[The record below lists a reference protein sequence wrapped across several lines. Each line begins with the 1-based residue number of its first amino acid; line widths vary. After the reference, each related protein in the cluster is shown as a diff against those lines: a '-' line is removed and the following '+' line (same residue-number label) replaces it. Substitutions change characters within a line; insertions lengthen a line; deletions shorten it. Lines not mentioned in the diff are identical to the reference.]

1 MAIKNA
7 TNLRGRLRRKSMKPY
22 VPPPGRWSGRL
33 ALAVTSAVA
42 LGVVSPASARVTQ
55 MNITTVE
62 SPTFGGASFGSAGQY
77 ERIEGTI
84 SGEVDPNNPQN
95 AVIVD
100 IENAP
105 RNANGTVSY
114 SADFQIIR
122 PINLSKGNHRILFDL
137 PNRGG
142 PLALSTFNDSSPGN
156 NTTRSGS
163 PGNGFLMNNGYT
175 LVEGAWDT
183 TVLQGTSA
191 TGFGVTFP
199 IAKNRDGSS
208 ITGPTTEELD
218 VDTSGSPAILPL
230 TYAAN
235 TADQSKALLTV
246 RANYGDT
253 PMRLPSSAWAYTD
266 STLKAVKLTTGNFGV
281 PPSFGPTA
289 LYEFTYIAK
298 DPIVSGLGFASVRD
312 LAHFLR
318 DAKADDNGVANP
330 MAGDV
335 QHIYSYCLS
344 QPCRTMHDF
353 MLWGFNK
360 VEHAADNRGHGHDGD
375 DNRGRDG
382 NDHHDGDRGR
392 PEKAFDGVLN
402 WIGGGDGIYM
412 NYRFAQPFRT
422 HRQHIARWTPEFQFP
437 WANLRTHDRVTSQT
451 AGRLDRCLDSDTC
464 PKIIELNS
472 ENEYYSK
479 GGSLLTTDTA
489 GHDLDLS
496 ATPDV
501 RYYQLAS
508 APHGAGTAAGIC
520 QQPQNPIV
528 GNQALRALLVD
539 LDEWVSSG
547 RTPPGNRVPRR
558 ADGTLVPSLPQS
570 GQGFPKIPGVTYNGI
585 MHTGD
590 LWDFGPRFDDGI
602 VTISPPI
609 LLGTPYPVFVPKA
622 DADGNDIA
630 GIRLPDISVPI
641 ATYTGWALRASPPTE
656 TDGIKIVD
664 GCDAS
669 GQRIPFQHTKA
680 QRQAIGDPRL
690 SLEERYPDHQT
701 YVNLVTQAAQT
712 LEQQR
717 LLVDIDVQ
725 AYIAAAQAAAVP

>member
-1 MAIKNA
+1 MKNCVFPTGCRADGLRLLVAAAI
-7 TNLRGRLRRKSMKPY
+7 
-22 VPPPGRWSGRL
+22 
-33 ALAVTSAVA
+33 A
-42 LGVVSPASARVTQ
+42 LGIVSPASARVTQ
-55 MNITTVE
+55 MTITAVE
-62 SPTFGGASFGSAGQY
+62 SPTFGGASFGSVGQY

-84 SGEVDPNNPQN
+84 SGAVDPDNRLN

-100 IENAP
+100 IEHAP

-122 PINLSKGNHRILFDL
+122 PIDLGKGNHRILFDL

-142 PLALSTFNDSSPGN
+142 PLGLSTFNDSRPGN
-156 NTTRSGS
+156 NTTTAGS
-163 PGNGFLMNNGYT
+163 PGNGFLMNQGYT

-183 TVLQGTSA
+183 TVLQGASA

-199 IAKNRDGSS
+199 VAKNRDGSS
-208 ITGPTTEELD
+208 ITGPTTEELV
-218 VDTSGSPAILPL
+218 VDFTATPAALPL
-230 TYAAN
+230 TYPAA

-266 STLKAVKLTTGNFGV
+266 GTLKAIQLTSGKFGV

-312 LAHFLR
+312 LADFLR
-318 DAKADDNGVANP
+318 NAKADDNGVANP

-353 MLWGFNK
+353 VLWGFNE
-360 VEHAADNRGHGHDGD
+360 VERAHHDGRDRDRD
-375 DNRGRDG
+375 DHRDG
-382 NDHHDGDRGR
+382 DDHHDGDRGR
-392 PEKAFDGVLN
+392 HEKAFDGVLN

-437 WANLRTHDRVTSQT
+437 WANQRTHDRVTGQT
-451 AGRLDRCLDSDTC
+451 AGRLDRCLETDTC

-472 ENEYYSK
+472 ENEFYSK

-489 GHDLDLS
+489 GHDLDLGE
-496 ATPDV
+496 TPNV
-501 RYYQLAS
+501 RYYLLSS

-528 GNQALRALLVD
+528 GNQVLRALLTD
-539 LDEWVSSG
+539 LDQWVSTG
-547 RTPPGNRVPRR
+547 REPPANRVPRR
-558 ADGTLVPSLPQS
+558 GDGTLVSSLPQS
-570 GQGFPKIPGVTYNGI
+570 GQGFPNIPGVTYNGI

-609 LLGTPYPVFVPKA
+609 LLGTPYPVFVPKT

-630 GIRLPDISVPI
+630 GVRTPDVAVPI
-641 ATYTGWALRASPPTE
+641 ATYTGWALRASPATE
-656 TDGIKIVD
+656 TSGAKIID

-669 GQRIPFQHTKA
+669 GQRLPFQHTKA
-680 QRQAIGDPRL
+680 QRMAIGDPRP

-701 YVNLVTQAAQT
+701 YVNMVAQAAQK
-712 LEQQR
+712 LEAER
-717 LLVDIDVQ
+717 LLVDMDVQ

>member
-1 MAIKNA
+1 
-7 TNLRGRLRRKSMKPY
+7 MKPY
-22 VPPPGRWSGRL
+22 VLPPGRWSGRL
-33 ALAVTSAVA
+33 ALAITSAVA
-42 LGVVSPASARVTQ
+42 LGIVSPASARVTQ
-55 MNITTVE
+55 LTITAVE
-62 SPTFGGASFGSAGQY
+62 SPTFAGQSFAAGQY

-100 IENAP
+100 IEHAP

-122 PINLSKGNHRILFDL
+122 PIDLSKGNHRILFDL

-142 PLALSTFNDSSPGN
+142 PLGLSTFNDSRPSN
-156 NTTRSGS
+156 NTTTSGS
-163 PGNGFLMNNGYT
+163 PGNGFLMNQGYT

-208 ITGPTTEELD
+208 ITGPTTEELV
-218 VDTSGSPAILPL
+218 VDFNNQPATLPL
-230 TYAAN
+230 TYPAAS
-235 TADQSKALLTV
+235 ADQSKAELTV

-266 STLKAVKLTTGNFGV
+266 GTLKAIKLTSGNFGA

-298 DPIVSGLGFASVRD
+298 DPIVSGLGFAAVRD
-312 LAHFLR
+312 LADFLR
-318 DAKADDNGVANP
+318 NAKTDDNGVANP

-353 MLWGFNK
+353 VLWGFN
-360 VEHAADNRGHGHDGD
+360 ETEQQRGRDHDGRGHDGD
-375 DNRGRDG
+375 DR
-382 NDHHDGDRGR
+382 HDGDRGR
-392 PEKAFDGVLN
+392 DGGYGRKAFDGVLN

-437 WANLRTHDRVTSQT
+437 WANLRTHDRVTGRT

-472 ENEYYSK
+472 ENEFYSK

-489 GHDLDLS
+489 GRDLDLNQ
-496 ATPDV
+496 TPNV
-501 RYYQLAS
+501 RYYLLSS

-539 LDEWVSSG
+539 LDQWVSSG
-547 RTPPGNRVPRR
+547 REPPANRVPRR
-558 ADGTLVPSLPQS
+558 SDGTLVPSLPQAAE
-570 GQGFPKIPGVTYNGI
+570 GFPKIPGVNYNGI

-590 LWDFGPRFDDGI
+590 LWDFGRNFDDGI

-609 LLGTPYPVFVPKA
+609 LVGTPYPVFVPKT
-622 DADGNDIA
+622 DVDGNDIA

-641 ATYTGWALRASPPTE
+641 ATYTGWALRASPATE
-656 TDGIKIVD
+656 TGGIKIVD

-680 QRQAIGDPRL
+680 ERMAIGDPRL

-701 YVNLVTQAAQT
+701 YVNMVTQAAQN

-717 LLVDIDVQ
+717 LLVDLDVQ

>member
-1 MAIKNA
+1 
-7 TNLRGRLRRKSMKPY
+7 MKPY

-33 ALAVTSAVA
+33 ALAVTGAVA
-42 LGVVSPASARVTQ
+42 FGIVPPASARVTQ

-62 SPTFGGASFGSAGQY
+62 SPTFGGASFGSVGQY

-100 IENAP
+100 IEHAP

-122 PINLSKGNHRILFDL
+122 PIDLSKGNHRILFDL

-142 PLALSTFNDSSPGN
+142 PLGLSTFNDSKPGN
-156 NTTRSGS
+156 NTTTSGS
-163 PGNGFLMNNGYT
+163 AGNGFLMNNGFT

-208 ITGPTTEELD
+208 ITGPTTEELV
-218 VDTSGSPAILPL
+218 VDFTAQPATLPL
-230 TYAAN
+230 TYPAAS
-235 TADQSKALLTV
+235 ADQSQAELTV

-253 PMRLPSSAWAYTD
+253 PMRLPSSAWTYTD
-266 STLKAVKLTTGNFGV
+266 GTLKAIKLTSGNFGA

-289 LYEFTYIAK
+289 LYEFSYIAK
-298 DPIVSGLGFASVRD
+298 DPRVSGLGFASVRD
-312 LAHFLR
+312 LADFLHN
-318 DAKADDNGVANP
+318 AKADDNGVANP

-353 MLWGFNK
+353 VLWGFN
-360 VEHAADNRGHGHDGD
+360 EIEQPRGRDHDGHDGD
-375 DNRGRDG
+375 QGRDG
-382 NDHHDGDRGR
+382 GHGQ
-392 PEKAFDGVLN
+392 KAFDGVLN

-437 WANLRTHDRVTSQT
+437 WANLRTHDRVTGQT

-489 GHDLDLS
+489 GHDLDLKQ
-496 ATPDV
+496 TPNV
-501 RYYQLAS
+501 RYYLLSS

-539 LDEWVSSG
+539 LDQWVSTG
-547 RTPPGNRVPRR
+547 REPPANRVPRR
-558 ADGTLVPSLPQS
+558 ADGTLVPSLPQAAE
-570 GQGFPKIPGVTYNGI
+570 GFPTIPGVNYNGI

-590 LWDFGPRFDDGI
+590 LWDFGRDFDDGI

-609 LLGTPYPVFVPKA
+609 LVGTPYPVFVPKT

-641 ATYTGWALRASPPTE
+641 ATYSGWALRASPATE

-669 GQRIPFQHTKA
+669 GQRLPFQHTQA
-680 QRQAIGDPRL
+680 QRLAIGDPRL

-701 YVNLVTQAAQT
+701 YVNMVTQAAQT

>member
-1 MAIKNA
+1 
-7 TNLRGRLRRKSMKPY
+7 MKPY
-22 VPPPGRWSGRL
+22 VLPPGRWSGRL
-33 ALAVTSAVA
+33 ALAITSAVA
-42 LGVVSPASARVTQ
+42 LGIVSPASARVTQ
-55 MNITTVE
+55 LTITAVE
-62 SPTFGGASFGSAGQY
+62 SPTFAGQSFAAGQY

-100 IENAP
+100 IEHAP
-105 RNANGTVSY
+105 RNADGTVSY

-122 PINLSKGNHRILFDL
+122 PIDLSKGNHRILFDL

-142 PLALSTFNDSSPGN
+142 PLGLSTFNDSRPSN
-156 NTTRSGS
+156 NTTTSGS
-163 PGNGFLMNNGYT
+163 PGNGFLMNQGYT

-208 ITGPTTEELD
+208 ITGPTTEELV
-218 VDTSGSPAILPL
+218 VDFNNQPATLPL
-230 TYAAN
+230 TYPAAS
-235 TADQSKALLTV
+235 ADQSKAELTV

-266 STLKAVKLTTGNFGV
+266 GTLKAIKLTSGNFGA

-298 DPIVSGLGFASVRD
+298 DPIVSGLGFAAVRD
-312 LAHFLR
+312 LADFLR
-318 DAKADDNGVANP
+318 NAKTDDNGVANP

-353 MLWGFNK
+353 VLWGFNQT
-360 VEHAADNRGHGHDGD
+360 EQPRGRDHDGHGHDGD
-375 DNRGRDG
+375 DRHGGDRGRDG
-382 NDHHDGDRGR
+382 GHGR
-392 PEKAFDGVLN
+392 KAFDGVLN

-437 WANLRTHDRVTSQT
+437 WANLRTHDRVTGQT

-472 ENEYYSK
+472 ENEFYSK

-489 GHDLDLS
+489 GHDLDLNQ
-496 ATPDV
+496 TPNV
-501 RYYQLAS
+501 RYYLLSS

-539 LDEWVSSG
+539 LDEWVSTG
-547 RTPPGNRVPRR
+547 REPPANRVPRR
-558 ADGTLVPSLPQS
+558 ADGTLVPSLPQAAE
-570 GQGFPKIPGVTYNGI
+570 GFPKIPGVNYNGI

-590 LWDFGPRFDDGI
+590 LWDFGRHFDDGI

-609 LLGTPYPVFVPKA
+609 LVGTPYPVFVPKT
-622 DADGNDIA
+622 DVDGNDIA

-641 ATYTGWALRASPPTE
+641 ATYSGWALRASPATE

-680 QRQAIGDPRL
+680 QRLAIGDPRL

-701 YVNLVTQAAQT
+701 YVNMVTQAAQA
-712 LEQQR
+712 LEEQR

>member
-1 MAIKNA
+1 
-7 TNLRGRLRRKSMKPY
+7 MKPY
-22 VPPPGRWSGRL
+22 VLPPGRWSGRL
-33 ALAVTSAVA
+33 ALAITSAVA
-42 LGVVSPASARVTQ
+42 LGIVSPASARVTQ
-55 MNITTVE
+55 LTITAVE
-62 SPTFGGASFGSAGQY
+62 SPTFAGQSFAAGQY

-100 IENAP
+100 IEHAP

-122 PINLSKGNHRILFDL
+122 PIDLSKGNHRILFDL

-142 PLALSTFNDSSPGN
+142 PLGLSTFNDSRPSN
-156 NTTRSGS
+156 NTTTSGS
-163 PGNGFLMNNGYT
+163 PGNGFLMNQGYT

-208 ITGPTTEELD
+208 ITGPTTEELV
-218 VDTSGSPAILPL
+218 VDFNNQPATLPL
-230 TYAAN
+230 TYPAAS
-235 TADQSKALLTV
+235 ADQSKAELTV

-266 STLKAVKLTTGNFGV
+266 GTLKAIKLTSGNFGA

-298 DPIVSGLGFASVRD
+298 DPIVSGLGFAAVRD
-312 LAHFLR
+312 LADFLR
-318 DAKADDNGVANP
+318 NAKTDDNGVANP

-353 MLWGFNK
+353 VLWGFNQT
-360 VEHAADNRGHGHDGD
+360 EQPRGRDHDGHGHDGD
-375 DNRGRDG
+375 DRHGGDRGRDG
-382 NDHHDGDRGR
+382 GHGR
-392 PEKAFDGVLN
+392 KAFDGVLN

-437 WANLRTHDRVTSQT
+437 WANLRTHDRVTGRT

-472 ENEYYSK
+472 ENEFYSK

-489 GHDLDLS
+489 GRDLDLNQ
-496 ATPDV
+496 TPNV
-501 RYYQLAS
+501 RYYLLSS
-508 APHGAGTAAGIC
+508 APHGTGTAAGIC

-539 LDEWVSSG
+539 LDQWVSSG
-547 RTPPGNRVPRR
+547 REPPANRVPRR
-558 ADGTLVPSLPQS
+558 SDGTLVPSLPQAAE
-570 GQGFPKIPGVTYNGI
+570 GFPKIPGVNYNGI

-590 LWDFGPRFDDGI
+590 LWDFGRHFDDGI

-609 LLGTPYPVFVPKA
+609 LVGTPYPVFVPKT
-622 DADGNDIA
+622 DVDGNDIA

-641 ATYTGWALRASPPTE
+641 ATYTGWALRASPATE
-656 TDGIKIVD
+656 TGGIKIVD

-680 QRQAIGDPRL
+680 ERMAIGDPRL

-701 YVNLVTQAAQT
+701 YVNMVTQAAQN

-717 LLVDIDVQ
+717 LLVDLDVQ